1 MGKVGTGASGFELV
15 QSTYAFKENEKASYV
30 AQRAM
35 PMWITATTPGGNR
48 EAFVNI
54 ALKPHGGGAT
64 IRIGTQRNA
73 PFSGG
78 GASYATASGAVVV
91 NVGDAI
97 EVSRNPDAEY
107 WTSIVVVAP
116 EKVEFK

>member
-15 QSTYAFKENEKASYV
+15 QSTYKFKKTEKVSYI

-35 PMWITATTPGGNR
+35 PMWITATTPGGGR
-48 EAFVNI
+48 EAFVKI
-54 ALKPHGGGAT
+54 VLQPHDGGAT
-64 IRIGTQRNA
+64 IQISTQRNA
-73 PFSGG
+73 PFPQNS
-78 GASYATASGAVVV
+78 ASYATASGAVVV
-91 NVGDAI
+91 NAGDAI